1 MASQEQTR
9 RRKAVIYI
17 YILIYIGKLV
27 DHEYGSQGGDQNKA

>member
-17 YILIYIGKLV
+17 LIYIGKLV
-27 DHEYGSQGGDQNKA
+27 GHEYGSQGGDQNKA